1 MANNV
6 KMEDGVAVQF
16 KGQMQGA
23 FDFLV
28 DCSNSIENC
37 RIVEDLGFDNGSIAK
52 FKSSIKTT
60 EDSINGLLENVTG
73 CENEIIQLDSSGT
86 ERVSEIF
93 PIDEEIQGDVPENT
107 KTSVIDYVD
116 TTDVES
122 KSSENSSYKSGSDRS
137 FKFSS
142 TSSSSSSS
150 VGVTSSLSTSSSTNT
165 SVDVASSS
173 STSSSTNTSVDVASS
188 SSTSS
193 STNTS
198 VDVASSSSTSSSTNT
213 SVDVANSTDTSTTS
227 QSTSQENSG
236 ASENY
241 SSYNFNYSVEEALSN
256 GDVFADD
263 NYNLTSFTN
272 YLLYRY
278 GIKDK
283 NVAKKIYQSVINY
296 GNNYYK
302 LNGSNPLKVVPQ
314 NEILSS
320 IYKDIKDLV
329 PNSNEETFWSM
340 LKDIKL

>member
-198 VDVASSSSTSSSTNT
+198 VDVA
-213 SVDVANSTDTSTTS
+213 NSTDTSTTS